1 MDVIMEILMVI
12 VGIIWLVAHFLVSIV
27 TMFEAENESNIFKF
41 SFYVQR
47 RILSNLSYN
56 EINKFGCVIAL
67 FVITAITLPSNI
79 IMLAL
84 KILMVSC
91 SAGWNLFK
99 RVFRKREDGDV

>member
-1 MDVIMEILMVI
+1 MGILIGI
-12 VGIIWLVAHFLVSIV
+12 VVIIWLVAYFPVSIV

-47 RILSNLSYN
+47 RILSNLLYN
-56 EINKFGCVIAL
+56 EINKFGCAIAL
-67 FVITAITLPSNI
+67 FVITIIIFPSNI

-99 RVFRKREDGDV
+99 RIFRRREDGDA